1 MIHTIDYKGYLAEV
15 TIDEESGLLFAQTVG
30 MRDGVTAQAETYVQ
44 LKQEFAASID
54 DYLEWC
60 AELGDTPEKPYS
72 GKFQLRTE
80 PEVHRNAVIA
90 AKKEGKSLNA
100 FVNEALI
107 DKVKKVLPV

>member
-15 TIDEESGLLFAQTVG
+15 TIDEESGLLFAQTIG
-30 MRDGVTAQAETYVQ
+30 MRDGVTAQAETYAQ

-60 AELGDTPEKPYS
+60 TELGEAPEKPYS

-80 PEVHRNAVIA
+80 PEVHRNAVLA

-107 DKVKKVLPV
+107 DKVRKVLPV